1 MAAIGKLDALEV
13 AKVSAEVADPVAIS
27 RRPVWINKEL
37 GFVET
42 PVYNGRVLAPRQQ
55 LTGPAIIEE
64 ATTTLIL
71 GAGDK
76 LTMTDSG
83 NYHVDILQGEAA

>member
-1 MAAIGKLDALEV
+1 MEV
-13 AKVSAEVADPVAIS
+13 AKAPATVSDPVAIS
-27 RRPVWINKEL
+27 RRPVWINKDL

-42 PVYNGRVLAPRQQ
+42 PVYDGTVLTPRQQ
-55 LTGPAIIEE
+55 LLGPAIIEE

-76 LTMTDSG
+76 LTMTDAG